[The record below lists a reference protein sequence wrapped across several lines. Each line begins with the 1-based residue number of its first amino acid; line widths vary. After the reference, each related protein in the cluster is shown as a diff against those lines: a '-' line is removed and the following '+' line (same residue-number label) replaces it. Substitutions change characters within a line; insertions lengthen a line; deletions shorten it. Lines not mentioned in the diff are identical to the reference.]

1 MEQVVELKG
10 QRAEEA
16 VSAEEQ
22 IMELSLDLLP
32 QVGGGVVSTR
42 L

>member
-1 MEQVVELKG
+1 MEQMTEVKG
-10 QRAEEA
+10 QRAEEV

-22 IMELSLDLLP
+22 IVELSLDLLP
-32 QVGGGVVSTR
+32 NVGGGVVIAK